1 MKFGLTA
8 DSSSCSASKFVF
20 HRIQV
25 FPSLKAAAPSFESL
39 NCRRPLFLPLSPSP
53 VSSAPI
59 KTRMESIRWLAPIIV
74 LLPKGGASAA
84 VAPPEIWLSGPPPL
98 PYFALGPHPS
108 PGAAATGGW
117 RQGMGLPDVPCR
129 NLQHHVGRRPSSSA
143 SWESA
148 TLPHPVKQGKGK
160 DGLGS

>member
-8 DSSSCSASKFVF
+8 DSSSCSAGKFVF

-39 NCRRPLFLPLSPSP
+39 NCRRPLCLPLSPSP

-59 KTRMESIRWLAPIIV
+59 KTRMESIRWLAPIV
-74 LLPKGGASAA
+74 LLPKGRGLCRRGPSRNLAVWASTS
-84 VAPPEIWLSGPPPL
+84 PLLRSRPPPISWGCCYWRL
-98 PYFALGPHPS
+98 EAGHGSARRAMPQLAAPCGPEAEFVSLLGECHP
-108 PGAAATGGW
+108 P
-117 RQGMGLPDVPCR
+117 
-129 NLQHHVGRRPSSSA
+129 A
-143 SWESA
+143 SGE
-148 TLPHPVKQGKGK
+148 TEGKGK